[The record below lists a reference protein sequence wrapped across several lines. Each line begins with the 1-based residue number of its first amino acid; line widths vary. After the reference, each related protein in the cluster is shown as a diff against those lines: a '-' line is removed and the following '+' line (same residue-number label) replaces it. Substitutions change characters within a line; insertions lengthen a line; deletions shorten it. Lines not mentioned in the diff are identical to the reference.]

1 MNLKENKKTDKN
13 TVQLTVE
20 VKGDEFKTA
29 VDAAF
34 KKNIAKMTVPGF
46 RKGKAPRKMI
56 EKLYGEGV
64 FYDDA
69 INSLYPAAYD
79 AAVAEAGITPV
90 DNPKVEVTSVD
101 SEGFEFTAVVTV
113 KPQAEVKDY
122 KGIKVVKNVY
132 NVTETMVK
140 GEIEA
145 LRKQNQRI
153 VDVDREA
160 KSGDTVNIDYEGF
173 VDGKAFDGGKA
184 DGYDLNLGSNT
195 FIPGFEDQL
204 VGKKASDE
212 CEVNVTFPE
221 EYHAQELK
229 GKAAVFKVK
238 VNAVK
243 EIQLPE
249 LDDEFAK
256 DVSEFDTLAELKT
269 SIKKKLTEQK
279 TKQSEAEL
287 ENALVDKLVENTQV
301 DIPPVMID
309 RKVDSMMAEFEQRL
323 AGSGLNL
330 NTYMQYMG
338 TDLESFKQNYRPDAE
353 KQVKTRLALE
363 KVVELENIVVS
374 DEDIDKEYQT
384 IADAYNMKAED
395 VKRFIPA
402 SEITM
407 DVAVGKAV
415 EFIKTNAQITE
426 QKPSAQK
433 SAAKTTSKTSAK
445 TGTKST
451 SKTGTKS
458 TAKTAAKTTAKKT
471 AGKESAE

>member
-20 VKGDEFKTA
+20 VKGDEFKSA

-34 KKNIAKMTVPGF
+34 KKNVAKMTVPGF
-46 RKGKAPRKMI
+46 RKGKAPRKII

-69 INSLYPAAYD
+69 INSLYPTAYES
-79 AAVAEAGITPV
+79 AVSESGISPV

-101 SEGFEFTAVVTV
+101 SDGFVFTATVTV
-113 KPQAEVKDY
+113 KPQVDVKDY

-173 VDGKAFDGGKA
+173 VDGVAFDGGKA
-184 DGYDLNLGSNT
+184 QGYDLNLGSNT

-238 VNAVK
+238 INAVK

-256 DVSEFDTLAELKT
+256 DVSEFDTLTELKS
-269 SIKKKLTEQK
+269 SIKKKLSEQK
-279 TKQSEAEL
+279 SKQSETEL
-287 ENALVDKLVENTQV
+287 ENALIDKLLENTEV
-301 DIPPVMID
+301 DIPPVMIS

-330 NTYMQYMG
+330 NTYLQYMG
-338 TDLESFKQNYRPDAE
+338 TDLESFKKNYQPDAE

-363 KVVELENIVVS
+363 KIVELENIVVS
-374 DEDIDKEYQT
+374 DEDIEKEYQM
-384 IADAYNMKAED
+384 IADAYKMKAED

-426 QKPSAQK
+426 EKPAAQ
-433 SAAKTTSKTSAK
+433 
-445 TGTKST
+445 KST
-451 SKTGTKS
+451 SKTATKTS
-458 TAKTAAKTTAKKT
+458 SKTTTKASSKTTTKTSSKTTAKKT
-471 AGKESAE
+471 EEKKSAE

>member
-46 RKGKAPRKMI
+46 RKGKSPRKMI

-353 KQVKTRLALE
+353 KQVKTRRALE

-451 SKTGTKS
+451 AKTGTKS

>member
-451 SKTGTKS
+451 AKTGTKS